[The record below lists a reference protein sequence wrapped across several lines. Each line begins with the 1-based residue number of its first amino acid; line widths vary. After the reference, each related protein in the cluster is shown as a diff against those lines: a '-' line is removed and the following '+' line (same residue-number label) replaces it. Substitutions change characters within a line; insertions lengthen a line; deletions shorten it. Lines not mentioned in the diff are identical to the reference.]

1 MRFHKLISTLLHPIV
16 IPTIVVILYFLL
28 IKNNLSH
35 DHKVTV
41 LSIVFVAS
49 YLIPLLGLIIL
60 KKIRFIKNFQT
71 ESIKERKL
79 PIALMTIVFYFL
91 GNSLITIPNLRDLG
105 FLFYTTSLGLF
116 IIYIL
121 YNFKIKASVHLL
133 SFGIC
138 IGFFMVLSRY
148 YAQSFTITIIVTILL
163 SGLLASARLNLK
175 KHTTREIYIGFFIG
189 VFSSFSLNY
198 FL

>member
-1 MRFHKLISTLLHPIV
+1 MSL
-16 IPTIVVILYFLL
+16 
-28 IKNNLSH
+28 
-35 DHKVTV
+35 
-41 LSIVFVAS
+41 VFVAS